1 MGTRGAAAAPRQDQE
16 QAAASW
22 PGKPAASG
30 VVDVGALI
38 DGGRVSPLQIR
49 TFVLCLLVAVLDG
62 VDTFSIGVAAPSI
75 AAKLSIPLSSFG
87 PVFSA
92 ALFGATLGA
101 FAFGPLA
108 DRYGRKALL
117 VAAVAV
123 FSAFTFL
130 TALADSYPML
140 LAVRF
145 LAGLGLGGA
154 TPCFLTLGAEYA
166 PARMRA
172 SVTSALWA
180 GFPLGGMIGSF
191 LNGWL
196 IARYDWT
203 SLFYVGGIA
212 PLAVAVLVALLVPE
226 SARYLATKAGT
237 GARVGAIVTR
247 MFPETAGTIGAATR
261 FVSSERAMPG
271 VPVRHLFTEGRALA
285 TPLLWVPFFMAFG
298 VLVIVVLWTPAL
310 LRQAGM
316 PAPDAAFVVAIHG
329 AGGFV
334 GMALAGRLFDR
345 FGMAALVP
353 ALLLGAVFTGLLGQ
367 VGNSVALAA
376 VCDGLVGVCVGIG
389 ASGVIALAATVYPT
403 PIRSAGVGWA
413 MGMGRLGQVAA
424 PLLVGALLIAGWT
437 VENVFLVVAA
447 GPVLAALAAPVA
459 QRLFG
464 YTALAD
470 SRAQAEAD

>member
-1 MGTRGAAAAPRQDQE
+1 MTGTFQETAP
-16 QAAASW
+16 S
-22 PGKPAASG
+22 
-30 VVDVGALI
+30 VVDAGALV
-38 DGGRVSPLQIR
+38 DSAKLSPLQFRI
-49 TFVLCLLVAVLDG
+49 FALCGLVAVLDG
-62 VDTFSIGVAAPSI
+62 MDTFSIGVAAPSI
-75 AAKLSIPLSSFG
+75 AANLAMKLSSFG

-108 DRYGRKALL
+108 DRFGRKALL
-117 VAAVAV
+117 VLAVLL

-130 TALADSYPML
+130 TALANSYGTL
-140 LAVRF
+140 IAVRF

-154 TPCFLTLGAEYA
+154 TPCFLTLAAEYA

-172 SVTSALWA
+172 AVTSALWA

-196 IARYDWT
+196 IARYDWP
-203 SLFYVGGIA
+203 SLFYVGGVA
-212 PLAVAVLVALLVPE
+212 PLAVALLIALLVPE
-226 SARYLATKAGT
+226 SVRYLATQAGS
-237 GARVGAIVTR
+237 GARVGAILARIV
-247 MFPETAGTIGAATR
+247 PATAGTIHGGTR
-261 FVSSERAMPG
+261 FTTTERPLPG
-271 VPVRHLFTEGRALA
+271 VPVRHLFTQGRALA

-298 VLVIVVLWTPAL
+298 VLVVVVLWTPAL

-334 GMALAGRLFDR
+334 GMAAAGRLFDR

-353 ALLLGAVFTGLLGQ
+353 AFLLGAVFTLLLGH

-376 VCDGLVGVCVGIG
+376 TCDGLIGVCVGVG
-389 ASGVIALAATVYPT
+389 ASGMIAMAAVVYPT
-403 PIRSAGVGWA
+403 AIRSAGIGWA
-413 MGMGRLGQVAA
+413 MGMGRLGQVCA
-424 PLLVGALLIAGWT
+424 PLLVGALLTAGWT
-437 VENVFLVVAA
+437 VEGVFLVVAVA
-447 GPVLAALAAPVA
+447 PLFAALVAPVA

-464 YTALAD
+464 ATAPSAHPVPV
-470 SRAQAEAD
+470 EAR

>member
-1 MGTRGAAAAPRQDQE
+1 MMGTSREAAP
-16 QAAASW
+16 SI
-22 PGKPAASG
+22 
-30 VVDVGALI
+30 VDAGTLI
-38 DGGRVSPLQIR
+38 DGAKLAPLQLR
-49 TFVLCLLVAVLDG
+49 VFALCGLVAVLDG
-62 VDTFSIGVAAPSI
+62 MDTFSIGVAAPSI
-75 AAKLSIPLSSFG
+75 AAQLGMKLSSFG

-108 DRYGRKALL
+108 DRFGRKALL
-117 VAAVAV
+117 VLAVLL

-130 TALADSYPML
+130 TAPADSYATL
-140 LAVRF
+140 IAVRF

-154 TPCFLTLGAEYA
+154 TPCFLTLAAEYA

-172 SVTSALWA
+172 TVTSALWA

-196 IARYDWT
+196 IARYDWP
-203 SLFYVGGIA
+203 SLFYVGGVA
-212 PLAVAVLVALLVPE
+212 PLAVALLIALLVPE
-226 SARYLATKAGT
+226 SVRYLAAQGGS
-237 GARVGAIVTR
+237 GARVGAILARIV
-247 MFPETAGTIGAATR
+247 PATAGTIHGATR
-261 FVSSERAMPG
+261 FVTTERPLPG

-298 VLVIVVLWTPAL
+298 VLVVVVLWTPAL

-334 GMALAGRLFDR
+334 GMAVAGRLFDR
-345 FGMAALVP
+345 LGMTALVP
-353 ALLLGAVFTGLLGQ
+353 AFLLGAVFTFLLGH

-376 VCDGLVGVCVGIG
+376 ACDGLIGVCVGIG
-389 ASGVIALAATVYPT
+389 ASGAIAMAALVYPT
-403 PIRSAGVGWA
+403 AIRSAGIGWA
-413 MGMGRLGQVAA
+413 MGMGRLGQVCA
-424 PLLVGALLIAGWT
+424 PLLVGALLTAGWA
-437 VENVFLVVAA
+437 VQDVFLVVAA
-447 GPVLAALAAPVA
+447 GPLVAALVAPVA

-464 YTALAD
+464 AA
-470 SRAQAEAD
+470 APGAHPVPAEAR